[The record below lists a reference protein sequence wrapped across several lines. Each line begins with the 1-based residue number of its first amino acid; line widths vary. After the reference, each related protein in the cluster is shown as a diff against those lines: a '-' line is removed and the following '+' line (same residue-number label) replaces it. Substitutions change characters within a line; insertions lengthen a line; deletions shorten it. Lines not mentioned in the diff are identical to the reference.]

1 MKRYKVTRV
10 RNLYEIEFEV
20 KDDKE
25 LMKLYQE
32 GVVDEHLSKF
42 DEHEH
47 YLITDEDGKVIFEHK
62 YT

>member
-1 MKRYKVTRV
+1 MKTVDKMS
-10 RNLYEIEFEV
+10 
-20 KDDKE
+20 KE

-32 GVVDEHLSKF
+32 GIVDEDLSKF